1 MGGKNYRAA
10 FLPFCMLVAQKNGLK
25 KCKMVDKKGRRL
37 RDSNSR
43 GETPCT

>member
-10 FLPFCMLVAQKNGLK
+10 FPSILHVGGTKKWVK